1 MEHGV
6 VMSRTVC
13 AIDLTSRSVQV
24 LVRRRSGDI
33 EAADFPLPPEALH
46 DGKVLQPPAVQH
58 YLARLMRVLKLRRT
72 EVRLVL
78 SDSACVTRFLAY
90 PRMPPR
96 DLEQSLRLES
106 ARELPMSPD
115 SAYLGWETVESEG
128 GQHRIFLVG
137 AWRDIVNGYLEA
149 VEGLGR
155 PQIVEPRS
163 VALARAV
170 GLSDAVLVDW
180 TGERVQ
186 VVVVES
192 HRVTFSTSRTIPPSV
207 TESTTRLASFIAG
220 LIPKPSG
227 RRGLLPGRLV
237 LLGELH
243 GRADVAAEMAR
254 MTAQPFEV
262 VQDWRPVEP
271 FGRFAAACQAAT
283 IGALMRNQPGAQV
296 AGHFP
301 AVNLMIERNRIMH
314 PQPAVRARFVIALAV
329 AALMLAVVVGI
340 QIGTLAGA
348 K

>member
-1 MEHGV
+1 
-6 VMSRTVC
+6 MSRTVC
-13 AIDLTSRSVQV
+13 AIDLTSRAVQV

-46 DGKVLQPPAVQH
+46 DGKVLQPPAVQL
-58 YLARLMRVLKLRRT
+58 YLARLMRVLKLRRA

-90 PRMPPR
+90 PRMPQR
-96 DLEQSLRLES
+96 DLERSLRLES
-106 ARELPMSPD
+106 TRELPMNPA
-115 SAYLGWETVESEG
+115 SAYLGWETVEVDG
-128 GQHRIFLVG
+128 GQHRVFLVG
-137 AWRDIVNGYLEA
+137 AWRDIVDGYLQA

-155 PQIVEPRS
+155 PKIVEPRS

-170 GLSDAVLVDW
+170 GLADVVLMDW
-180 TGERVQ
+180 TGERIQ
-186 VVVVES
+186 VVVVEN
-192 HRVTFSTSRTIPPSV
+192 HRVTFSTSRTIPTAV
-207 TESTTRLASFIAG
+207 AESTARLAPFIAG

-237 LLGELH
+237 LLGELY
-243 GRADVAAEMAR
+243 GRVELAAELEK

-262 VQDWRPVEP
+262 VLDWRPLDP

-283 IGALMRNQPGAQV
+283 IGALMRDRPGTQEG
-296 AGHFP
+296 GHFP
-301 AVNLMIERNRIMH
+301 GVNLLIERNRIMR
-314 PQPAVRARFVIALAV
+314 PQPAVRARFVIALVV